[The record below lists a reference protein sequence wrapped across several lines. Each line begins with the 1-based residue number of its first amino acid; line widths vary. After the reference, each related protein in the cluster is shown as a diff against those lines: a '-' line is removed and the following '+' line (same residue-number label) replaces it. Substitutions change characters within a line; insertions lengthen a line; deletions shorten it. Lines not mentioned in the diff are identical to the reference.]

1 MRASVLACLAMLLL
15 GQTAMAATL
24 TSAAEGRRLYL
35 KWNCY
40 GCHGQRGYGTMGPN
54 IAGQGNIIE
63 AVRGGAPDGM
73 PSYAGLLSLADMLK
87 IGVYLTTIGT
97 PSEPTFLHWW
107 EPVPSQ

>member
-1 MRASVLACLAMLLL
+1 MRASVLLCLAALLV
-15 GQTAMAATL
+15 GQAASAQTL
-24 TSAAEGRRLYL
+24 TSAGEGRRLYL

-73 PSYAGLLSLADMLK
+73 PSYAAILSVRDILNISA
-87 IGVYLTTIGT
+87 YLTSIGT

-107 EPVPSQ
+107 EPTPSQ